1 MPVPRPATKAEFHK
15 MPPQIADGKAKTWIT
30 RGGNFAVAVSEVEQG
45 AVLTRQN
52 DPEEHMIIVPPGGPT
67 LNVEAGGKSIEA
79 KADSLTI
86 VPP

>member
-52 DPEEHMIIVPPGGPT
+52 DPEEHMIIVPPGRP
-67 LNVEAGGKSIEA
+67 AR
-79 KADSLTI
+79 
-86 VPP
+86 